1 MGEIRPNPNIVIDP
15 EYELWR
21 EDKEYW
27 WTKLEE
33 IKKQFMYRSLDKLN
47 LSEFAIKL
55 HEWQS
60 HVNNIFGVKDTTP
73 ITVRVKLSHIDNS
86 LQVYVLMNEELRNLF
101 DFDFNTL

>member
-33 IKKQFMYRSLDKLN
+33 IK
-47 LSEFAIKL
+47 
-55 HEWQS
+55 
-60 HVNNIFGVKDTTP
+60 NNSCIV
-73 ITVRVKLSHIDNS
+73 H
-86 LQVYVLMNEELRNLF
+86 
-101 DFDFNTL
+101 

>member
-1 MGEIRPNPNIVIDP
+1 MEEIRPNPNIVIDP

-27 WTKLEE
+27 LAKLEE
-33 IKKQFMYRSLDKLN
+33 IKEQFRYRSLDKLT
-47 LSEFAIKL
+47 LSAFEFKL

-73 ITVRVKLSHIDNS
+73 ITVSVKLSHIDNS
-86 LQVYVLMNEELRNLF
+86 QRVYVLMNEELRNLF
-101 DFDFNTL
+101 DFNTF

>member
-1 MGEIRPNPNIVIDP
+1 MGGIRPNPNIVIDP

-33 IKKQFMYRSLDKLN
+33 IKKQFRYRSLDKLT
-47 LSEFAIKL
+47 LSVFEVKL

-60 HVNNIFGVKDTTP
+60 HVNNIFGIKDTTP
-73 ITVRVKLSHIDNS
+73 ITVSVKLSHIDHS
-86 LQVYVLMNEELRNLF
+86 QQVCVLMNEELRNLF
-101 DFDFNTL
+101 DFNTF